1 MSSFN
6 PLSLRKYFIMGS
18 QNVKGNP
25 VAVLEQ
31 AIQAGITIFQ
41 FREKGPGSLSG
52 DSKIKLGKELRAVC
66 SVHQIPFIVND
77 DVELVDKL
85 DADGIHVGQDD
96 QSVKELREMFPNK
109 IIGLSVS
116 NQDELNNSA
125 LEYVDYIGAGP
136 VFLTTTKVDA
146 KSSVG
151 LDWIRFLRAEFPEFP
166 IVGIGGINTTN
177 ASSVLKAGANGVSF
191 ISAVTRAED
200 IKEAVSKL

>member
-52 DSKIKLGKELRAVC
+52 DSKIKLGKELRTVC

-125 LEYVDYIGAGP
+125 LEYIDYIGAGP

-177 ASSVLKAGANGVSF
+177 ASSVLKAGADGVSF